1 MMDLIEHGES
11 CHLEYYEAVEA
22 NEPLKVFF
30 TLRITGVPK
39 GIVSPHEAWIVG
51 DYEVLDY
58 LFSLK
63 DGDVVFT
70 SADVGCI
77 TFSRIMY
84 GTLMH
89 VREVNV
95 HGRSSRLL

>member
-1 MMDLIEHGES
+1 MDLIEHGES
-11 CHLEYYEAVEA
+11 CHLEYEAVEA
-22 NEPLKVFF
+22 NGSLKVFF
-30 TLRITGVPK
+30 TSRITGVPK
-39 GIVSPHEAWIVG
+39 GIVLPHGAWMVG
-51 DYEVLDY
+51 DYEVFNY

-63 DGDVVFT
+63 DGDVVFIT
-70 SADVGCI
+70 ADVGCI

-95 HGRSSRLL
+95 HGRSPRLP